1 MSETDE
7 SSDPNINNEDYGG
20 GDDSGSGSGSGGDHH
35 WTGDPNVGAG
45 HGTFSDTDPILL
57 PTVPRNGATG
67 PGTTAVSTP
76 SLDLFAANIDRLI
89 EPMNAVITA
98 LDGVSVAPGAFYH
111 ANLMRNKV
119 NGPNGDDGLK
129 KDFGDSLASLVT
141 GLTDLRDGVRSLSA
155 KYRTTE
161 EANAMTARDFQLA
174 MTDAVG
180 DFNAVVTAT
189 GGTGSGPGTGGT
201 GPGTGGT
208 GPGTGG
214 TGPGTG
220 GTGPGT
226 GGTGPGSGTGNGDG
240 GNGEGNGNTRA

>member
-1 MSETDE
+1 MSERDE
-7 SSDPNINNEDYGG
+7 SSSDPNINNNDYGG
-20 GDDSGSGSGSGGDHH
+20 GGGTGDESGSDSGTGGDHH
-35 WTGDPNVGAG
+35 WTGDPHVGAG

-67 PGTTAVSTP
+67 PGGTAVSTP

-89 EPMNAVITA
+89 APMNAVITA

-129 KDFGDSLASLVT
+129 KDFGDALASLVT

-180 DFNAVVTAT
+180 DFNAVVTAAGGT
-189 GGTGSGPGTGGT
+189 GGTGSTGSTGTGNGNGTGTGGT
-201 GPGTGGT
+201 G
-208 GPGTGG
+208 
-214 TGPGTG
+214 
-220 GTGPGT
+220 
-226 GGTGPGSGTGNGDG
+226 
-240 GNGEGNGNTRA
+240 EGNGNPRA